1 MPPRLRK
8 LLVKWPLP
16 AWDRAS
22 RQLGIAQPC
31 LQWPRFVRCWRQLA
45 GCAAGVFFLSFSQ
58 ALDNA
63 RLLEAAA
70 RFGPRTVIE
79 AQQLL
84 QAIERA
90 ASLDEERRLSLLN
103 GFFNQRIEFRSD
115 LEVWGQI
122 DYWASPLESLDKGR
136 GDCEDYAIAKYFSLL
151 SAGVPVAKLRL
162 VYVRALLG
170 GRSVAHMVLAYYAQ
184 PGAEPLILDN
194 LLPDVRPASQRPD
207 LQPVFSFNSEGLWQ
221 GVGAVSA
228 GDPLARLSQW
238 RELLT
243 KVQAEGF

>member
-1 MPPRLRK
+1 MVFR
-8 LLVKWPLP
+8 
-16 AWDRAS
+16 S
-22 RQLGIAQPC
+22 RQLTVNSLVLVWEWASRRLCGA
-31 LQWPRFVRCWRQLA
+31 LRRRQLVLY
-45 GCAAGVFFLSFSQ
+45 CASVFFISFSQ

-63 RLLEAAA
+63 RLLEAAV
-70 RFGPRTVIE
+70 RFGPRTVTE

-84 QAIERA
+84 QTIERA
-90 ASLDEERRLSLLN
+90 AGLDEERRLSLLN

-151 SAGVPVAKLRL
+151 AAGMPVVKLRL

-184 PGAEPLILDN
+184 PDTEPLILDN

-221 GVGAVSA
+221 GVGSTSA
-228 GDPLARLSQW
+228 GDPIARLSQW
-238 RELLT
+238 RDLLA
-243 KVQAEGF
+243 KVKADGF